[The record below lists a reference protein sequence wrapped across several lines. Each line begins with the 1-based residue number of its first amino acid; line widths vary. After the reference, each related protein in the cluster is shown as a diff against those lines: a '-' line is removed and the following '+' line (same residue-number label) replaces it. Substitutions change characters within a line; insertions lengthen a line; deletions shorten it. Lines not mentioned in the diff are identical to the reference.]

1 MLVQVNYNASQGV
14 VISVKEVRL
23 TKSVKSE
30 IKEKMIDNLEYKDLS
45 VISRIRGAELKKMS
59 HSEKNNYLE
68 RLALK
73 ESDLEYIQL

>member
-1 MLVQVNYNASQGV
+1 MLVQVNYNRSQGA
-14 VISVKEVRL
+14 VIIVKEVRL

-59 HSEKNNYLE
+59 HKEKNEYLE
-68 RLALK
+68 KHSIK
-73 ESDLEYIQL
+73 ESDLQEITL